1 MLTIK
6 PPMWLYMHKKCIYLF
21 KVCYDLIKISLT
33 FQTEDDNLD
42 LKKSYVAT
50 QGCLPNTVVDFWR
63 MVWQEN
69 CRTIVM
75 TTKEIERG
83 KVGTKYWI
91 SFFKCA

>member
-1 MLTIK
+1 M
-6 PPMWLYMHKKCIYLF
+6 
-21 KVCYDLIKISLT
+21 

-83 KVGTKYWI
+83 KVGTKY
-91 SFFKCA
+91 